1 MTMPKKTLPRIKAVR
16 ALPGSRKLEIQWD
29 NGLKIRADISSLIGQ
44 FRFYAPLRRSDKQ
57 FAAVRVGD
65 IGTDI
70 VWDCGVD
77 MSADTLW
84 RLCME
89 QSGLTMSSAALRD
102 WRKKRSLSLEAAAE
116 ALGISRRMIAY
127 YESGK
132 KPVPR
137 VVALATRGLDA

>member
-1 MTMPKKTLPRIKAVR
+1 MPRKTLPRIKAVN
-16 ALPGSRKLEIQWD
+16 ALARSRKLEIHWD
-29 NGLKIRADISSLIGQ
+29 NGLKIRADVSGVIAKLA
-44 FRFYAPLRRSDKQ
+44 FYAPLRKSDRR
-57 FAAVRVGD
+57 FAAVKVGD
-65 IGTDI
+65 LGTDI
-70 VWDCGVD
+70 VWDCGID

-89 QSGLTMSSAALRD
+89 QSGLTMSSEALRN
-102 WRKKRSLSLEAAAE
+102 WRKKRSFSLDDAAE

-137 VVALATRGLDA
+137 IVALATRGLDA